1 MVWFDDNTTQACSD
15 AVVLKSNELARKN
28 LLQKLGESNWRDEIP
43 GRPRST
49 ARTWWEGVTC
59 TWETMYA
66 KHELRTPAA
75 EYGVHS
81 SQCRHSGSGPGQ
93 TLRGC
98 LVSRTRPSQTPRM
111 QRSSVWLP
119 APASELAPPRA
130 NQPPQPGSG
139 GTVESTF
146 SVEPGWLGAVVSLL
160 MMILVYN

>member
-1 MVWFDDNTTQACSD
+1 MVKKRRKLEGL
-15 AVVLKSNELARKN
+15 LKRLIEHA
-28 LLQKLGESNWRDEIP
+28 G
-43 GRPRST
+43 
-49 ARTWWEGVTC
+49 
-59 TWETMYA
+59 
-66 KHELRTPAA
+66 ELRINI
-75 EYGVHS
+75 
-81 SQCRHSGSGPGQ
+81 
-93 TLRGC
+93 LRGC

-119 APASELAPPRA
+119 APASEPGPPRA